1 MVGVRTS
8 DFAAWDEEEQQE
20 LLERANKASCQRYLA
35 CLSFFKSDD
44 YRYGEFKIKFANDNI
59 AGTTLYVNY
68 LEDILLMLKTYK
80 QIGSRGIRKRN
91 NNAAAP
97 NKSGMSFTQV
107 GGNVRYVDKTNP
119 HC

>member
-1 MVGVRTS
+1 MVGVSTS

-44 YRYGEFKIKFANDNI
+44 YRYGEFKIKFTNDNI

-80 QIGSRGIRKRN
+80 QIGNEVLSTAKTIWRRQMKAEWCSRR
-91 NNAAAP
+91 
-97 NKSGMSFTQV
+97 
-107 GGNVRYVDKTNP
+107 
-119 HC
+119 